1 MINGL
6 YLSAAGMLP
15 RINQMSNVSNN
26 LANVSTNGYKKS
38 NIFLRQLIDASYA
51 LDHAMGIERQ
61 QAPEDV
67 RIDFTQGTFEK
78 TNNPFDL
85 ALNGSG
91 FLRVRDNA
99 GEINYTRN
107 GRFYQD
113 PNGFLVTGSG
123 MFLLSDVNNVLR
135 IDGDEVDIMGNGD
148 IVIDGVQTDTI
159 GIAEFD
165 NADYTNLYDI
175 GMGLFKKPAAVNEI
189 LPNPDAVLYQG
200 YLEDSNVEPVKTMV
214 DMIELFRAFEL
225 GQKAIQIQDQSLQRV
240 VTEVGV
246 IR

>member
-38 NIFLRQLIDASYA
+38 NIFLRQLIDAGYA
-51 LDHAMGIERQ
+51 LDHAMGVERQ

-78 TNNPFDL
+78 TDNPFDL

-107 GRFYQD
+107 GRFYLD

-123 MFLLSDVNNVLR
+123 MFLLSDANNVLR
-135 IDGDEVDIMGNGD
+135 IDGDEIEIMGNGD
-148 IVIDGVQTDTI
+148 IFTDGEQTDTI

-165 NADYTNLYDI
+165 NADYTNLYEI

-189 LPNPDAVLYQG
+189 LPNPDTIFYHR
-200 YLEDSNVEPVKTMV
+200 PT
-214 DMIELFRAFEL
+214 IH
-225 GQKAIQIQDQSLQRV
+225 
-240 VTEVGV
+240 
-246 IR
+246 